1 MNIGIDI
8 DDTITNTYDVLFN
21 YAQKFTIDEL
31 GKEINDVDRSAITKM
46 YTTTFH
52 NWNEEEE
59 KEFFDK
65 YNEEIMKQLKPKLF
79 SAEIIRKLKEEN
91 KIYIITSRFDTE
103 KSNVE
108 EVTKKWLKDNF
119 IPYDKLVLNVQNKSA
134 IAKKYDIKI
143 FVDDSIKICEEIVE
157 ENIKAFIFDSI
168 INKEYQNEKVTR
180 VYSWPHLYQ
189 EIKKYEEEI

>member
-8 DDTITNTYDVLFN
+8 DDTIANTYDVLFN
-21 YAQKFTIDEL
+21 YAQKFTIEEL
-31 GKEINDVDRSAITKM
+31 GKNINNIDRKSITNH

-59 KEFFDK
+59 KKFFDK

-79 SAEIIRKLKEEN
+79 SSETIKKLKEKN
-91 KIYIITSRFDTE
+91 KIYIITARFDTE

-108 EVTKKWLKDNF
+108 KVTKKWLEINS
-119 IPYDKLVLNVQNKSA
+119 IPYDKLILNAQNKSE
-134 IAKKYDIKI
+134 IAKEYDIKI
-143 FVDDSIKICEEIVE
+143 FVDDNIEICKEMLKK
-157 ENIKAFIFDSI
+157 NIKAFIFDSI
-168 INKEYQNEKVTR
+168 INKEYNNEKIDR

-189 EIKKYEEEI
+189 EITKIKEVN